1 MAIRKRLLEKLS
13 GSLLLGLTAAISV
26 LVFLA
31 WLTDEVLEGS
41 TRAFDEAIRAAV
53 HQTASPTL
61 TTLMRGISFL
71 GSTQFLFA
79 ATAVI
84 VVWFI
89 FRRWK
94 REAILLAINMIGAS
108 VLNITLKLAFKRVRP
123 EPFFN
128 LATPK
133 SFSFPSGHSL
143 ASFCF
148 FGALAVIL
156 NARIKS
162 RGVRTAIWI
171 TAGVIIFLIGLSR
184 IYLGV
189 HYATDV
195 IAGFTAALIWIGA
208 VKFVEDQLVRRR
220 KRRRGDGIMGR
231 QGDAE
236 TGGHGR

>member
-1 MAIRKRLLEKLS
+1 MTFRKRLLQKLS

-79 ATAVI
+79 ATTVVVVLFI
-84 VVWFI
+84 V
-89 FRRWK
+89 RRWK
-94 REAILLAINMIGAS
+94 REAILLAITMLGAS
-108 VLNITLKLAFKRVRP
+108 LLNTTLKLAFKRVRP

-156 NARIKS
+156 NARVRN
-162 RGVRTAIWI
+162 RGRRLAISI
-171 TAGVIIFLIGLSR
+171 TAAVLVLLIGLSR

-189 HYATDV
+189 HYPTDV
-195 IAGFTAALIWIGA
+195 IAGFTSALIWTGA
-208 VKFVEDQLVRRR
+208 VKFVEETLVRR
-220 KRRRGDGIMGR
+220 KRRGKAGR
-231 QGDAE
+231 SSEQE
-236 TGGHGR
+236 QEI

>member
-1 MAIRKRLLEKLS
+1 MTFRKRLLQKLS
-13 GSLLLGLTAAISV
+13 LSLLLGLTAAISV

-31 WLTDEVLEGS
+31 WLTDEVLEGG
-41 TRAFDEAIRAAV
+41 TRAFDEAIRRAI
-53 HQTASPTL
+53 HQIASPTL

-71 GSTQFLFA
+71 GSTQFLFV
-79 ATAVI
+79 ATTVI
-84 VVWFI
+84 VIWFI

-94 REAILLAINMIGAS
+94 REAILLAITMIGAS
-108 VLNITLKLAFKRVRP
+108 LLNITLKLAFKRVRP

-156 NARIKS
+156 NARIGS
-162 RGVRTAIWI
+162 RRLRLVISVTA
-171 TAGVIIFLIGLSR
+171 AVLVLLIGISR

-189 HYATDV
+189 HYPTDV
-195 IAGFTAALIWIGA
+195 IAGFCAALIWTGA
-208 VKFVEDQLVRRR
+208 VKFVEETLVRRR
-220 KRRRGDGIMGR
+220 RRRR
-231 QGDAE
+231 KAE
-236 TGGHGR
+236 ASPPISTDYTD